1 MKETREFKGFWFLP
15 ENPSTSIAG
24 IAKFDPDNSLT
35 LELIGNFHEDQNLLS
50 HRGRRYSEMIHGID
64 SEGNKIS
71 LVNCRV
77 FNHVK
82 TYKSEFSLTKYNVS
96 YLLEGIHLSS
106 KNDSSFFQA
115 NFHTDKLNR
124 WFARN
129 NINNSYTFN
138 SNNEITGFNLSFD
151 KVIDGFSF
159 KSILPNDFRI
169 EIISNSWQQ
178 EKDFD
183 GIDIKEIY
191 IVKISIENPI
201 PFIDFIESI
210 ERIILFFEFS
220 FTSRVKLQS
229 LYIYPLK
236 VDLNKD
242 FNKSISIYYLQSNNL
257 RPKSPYER
265 PIFNYNLIADQF
277 SPILNNWMEIDKRL
291 EPILNYLIKSFQND
305 HYFDPSNF
313 MTIINALEG
322 FHRRFRDS
330 KKMELKAR
338 LNSIKNEFESIN
350 IIKRLEIDSH
360 RIEKNRHY
368 YSHFYEED
376 YEHLYDMQDLFD
388 ITVNLRIV
396 LICCILR
403 HIGFDDNLLDNV
415 SLETL

>member
-1 MKETREFKGFWFLP
+1 MKETREFKGFWHLP
-15 ENPSTSIAG
+15 ETPNNTIAG

-50 HRGRRYSEMIHGID
+50 NRGRRYSELIHGID

-71 LVNCRV
+71 LINCRV
-77 FNHVK
+77 VNHVK
-82 TYKSEFSLTKYNVS
+82 TYKSKFSLTKYKIA
-96 YLLEGIHLSS
+96 YLLDGIHLSN
-106 KNDSSFFQA
+106 KDDHSFFQA
-115 NFHTDKLNR
+115 NFHTDKLNK
-124 WFARN
+124 WFAKN

-138 SNNEITGFNLSFD
+138 SKNEISGFNLSFD
-151 KVIDGFSF
+151 KTTDGFSF
-159 KSILPNDFRI
+159 KSKLQNNLTI
-169 EIISNSWQQ
+169 EIISNSWQH

-191 IVKISIENPI
+191 IIKISKETPI
-201 PFIDFIESI
+201 PFIEFLESI
-210 ERIILFFEFS
+210 ERIVLFFEFA
-220 FTSRVKLQS
+220 FTSRVKIQS

-242 FNKSISIYYLQSNNL
+242 FNKSVSLYYIQSNNL

-265 PIFNYNLIADQF
+265 PIFNHNLVVEQF
-277 SPILNNWMEIDKRL
+277 SQILNNWMAIDKRL

-338 LNSIKNEFESIN
+338 INSIINEFQSIN
-350 IIKRLEIDSH
+350 IIKILEIDSH
-360 RIEKNRHY
+360 KIEKNRHY

-376 YEHLYDMQDLFD
+376 YEHLYDIQDLFD

-403 HIGFDDNLLDNV
+403 HIGFDDNLLNNV

>member
-1 MKETREFKGFWFLP
+1 MKETREFKGFWFIP
-15 ENPSTSIAG
+15 DNPKKVIPG

-50 HRGRRYSEMIHGID
+50 NRGRRNLELILGID

-71 LVNCRV
+71 LINCRV

-82 TYKSEFSLTKYNVS
+82 TYKSNFSLTKYKIAF
-96 YLLEGIHLSS
+96 LLQGIHLSCI
-106 KNDSSFFQA
+106 NDHSFFQA

-129 NINNSYTFN
+129 NFNNSYTFN
-138 SNNEITGFNLSFD
+138 SNNEIAGFNLSYD
-151 KVIDGFSF
+151 KEIDGFSF
-159 KSILPNDFRI
+159 KSLLPNDFKI

-191 IVKISIENPI
+191 IIKISKETSI
-201 PFIDFIESI
+201 PFIDFIQSI
-210 ERIILFFEFS
+210 ERIILFFEFA
-220 FTSRVKLQS
+220 FTSRVKIQS

-242 FNKSISIYYLQSNNL
+242 FNKSISIYYIQSNNL

-277 SPILNNWMEIDKRL
+277 TPILNNWMSIDKRL

-313 MTIINALEG
+313 MTIINAVEG

-330 KKMELKAR
+330 KRIELKVR
-338 LNSIKNEFESIN
+338 LNSLVSEFHAIN
-350 IIKRLEIDSH
+350 IITRLDIDAH
-360 RIEKNRHY
+360 KIEKNRHY

-376 YEHLYDMQDLFD
+376 FEYLYDMDELFGV
-388 ITVNLRIV
+388 TVNLRIL
-396 LICCILR
+396 LICCILK
-403 HIGFDDNLLDNV
+403 HIGFSDKLLDEV